1 MYDQNSAR
9 TAIRTYI
16 QGSKVVR
23 SFARTQNPASG
34 CIHVHAEK
42 LFRAMRTPRPIHVH
56 VHVYGMQHARLR
68 NGHYHLLPKYASTIS
83 GTRLRHYA
91 CYYGRRTWCLRV
103 GLGCLSSKDSRLCWR
118 GGSYAPSEAP
128 LVTGLVCARCTAH
141 QILAFHTSLHAP
153 LCNHARQGRTLD
165 YIPIEW

>member
-34 CIHVHAEK
+34 CIHVHAER

-68 NGHYHLLPKYASTIS
+68 NGYYHLLQKYASTIL

-91 CYYGRRTWCLRV
+91 CYCGRRTWCLRA
-103 GLGCLSSKDSRLCWR
+103 GLACLSSKDSRLCWKGVCTHPPKPPWLR
-118 GGSYAPSEAP
+118 AWFVLAVQHIRSSPSTPLYMLHYAIMQDKA
-128 LVTGLVCARCTAH
+128 GH
-141 QILAFHTSLHAP
+141 
-153 LCNHARQGRTLD
+153 
-165 YIPIEW
+165 